1 MTNASAIRLSNV
13 SRWYGN
19 VVAVNDVSFTLGAGV
34 TGLLGPNGAGKTTI
48 LHMMA
53 GLLRPSAGDVLID
66 GASAGPGNLL
76 DLLPGEVGGVEV
88 YPRAAHIPPRFVPPG
103 IQPQCGMILVWT
115 KYGLRNR

>member
-1 MTNASAIRLSNV
+1 VNVLRDVPNMNVQYRASVLSISV
-13 SRWYGN
+13 P
-19 VVAVNDVSFTLGAGV
+19 D
-34 TGLLGPNGAGKTTI
+34 GKGKSC
-48 LHMMA
+48 A
-53 GLLRPSAGDVLID
+53 PDVLID